1 MRKATLGGTMNT
13 KKLAALC
20 LTGALAISA
29 MTGCGINKN
38 ATAASF
44 SDGTTVTMEV
54 TNFVIRYQQVIAD
67 SFYRQIFGDEVW
79 TKDVSG
85 NGSTMADT
93 VKSSVMD
100 SLHEMY
106 TLKNHMADYNVS
118 LTDEE
123 NTAIADAADAF
134 LAGNDADTLDE
145 IGATRDA
152 VIEFL
157 TLQTI
162 KDKMTS
168 AIYATA
174 DTNVS
179 DEEANMRA
187 YTMLTFSTA
196 GSYDEDNNLVELTGE
211 EKAAIETEAAD
222 VYAEITEPADLET
235 VAEAHDVNPTT
246 GTYAA
251 DNTSL
256 NEDVKT
262 ALDALH
268 EGEMSELIK
277 TDSAL
282 YIVRLDKETDED
294 ATESNR
300 ESIIED
306 RQTSLYDEVLA
317 GWQEDDG
324 WKVSDKQ
331 IAKIQLKN
339 TFSQPSTEDT
349 ESTETTEDTAAEE
362 TETTEDTAAE
372 ETETTEGTEAAQE

>member
-222 VYAEITEPADLET
+222 VYAEITDPADLET
-235 VAEAHDVNPTT
+235 VAEAHDLTPTT

-251 DNTSL
+251 DDTSL
-256 NEDVKT
+256 DEDVKT
-262 ALDALH
+262 ALDALA
-268 EGEMSELIK
+268 EGELSQLIT
-277 TDSAL
+277 TDSAI

-300 ESIIED
+300 ESIIEE
-306 RQTSLYDEVLA
+306 RQTSLYDETLE

-339 TFSQPSTEDT
+339 TFSEPSTEDT
-349 ESTETTEDTAAEE
+349 ESTESAASED
-362 TETTEDTAAE
+362 TETTEDSAE
-372 ETETTEGTEAAQE
+372 EGTEAAEE

>member
-1 MRKATLGGTMNT
+1 MNT

-20 LTGALAISA
+20 LTGALTVSA
-29 MTGCGINKN
+29 LTGCGINKN

-85 NGSTMADT
+85 NGSTMEDT

-106 TLKNHMADYNVS
+106 TLKNHMADYDVS

-134 LAGNDADTLDE
+134 LAENDSDALDE

-162 KDKMTS
+162 KNKMTS

-174 DTNVS
+174 DTDVS

-187 YTMLTFSTA
+187 YTMLKFSTE
-196 GSYDEDNNLVELTGE
+196 GTYDDDNNLVELTGE
-211 EKAAIETEAAD
+211 EKAAIETEASD
-222 VYAEITEPADLET
+222 VYAEITDPADLET
-235 VAEAHDVNPTT
+235 VAEAHDLTPTT

-251 DNTSL
+251 DDTSL
-256 NEDVKT
+256 DEDVKT
-262 ALDALH
+262 ALDALA
-268 EGEMSELIK
+268 EGELSQLIT
-277 TDSAL
+277 TDSAI

-300 ESIIED
+300 ESIIEE
-306 RQTSLYDEVLA
+306 RQTSLYDETLE
-317 GWQEDDG
+317 GWQENDG

-339 TFSQPSTEDT
+339 TFSEPSTEDT
-349 ESTETTEDTAAEE
+349 ESTEAAASED
-362 TETTEDTAAE
+362 TETTEDS
-372 ETETTEGTEAAQE
+372 TEEGTEAAEE

>member
-1 MRKATLGGTMNT
+1 MNT

-67 SFYRQIFGDEVW
+67 SFYRQVFGDEVW

-93 VKSSVMD
+93 VKNSVMD

-123 NTAIADAADAF
+123 NTAIAAAADAF

-174 DTNVS
+174 DTDVS

-196 GSYDEDNNLVELTGE
+196 GTYDEDNNLVELTGE

-222 VYAEITEPADLET
+222 VYAEITDPAELET
-235 VAEAHDVNPTT
+235 VAEAHDVKPET

-262 ALDALH
+262 ALDALN

-277 TDSAL
+277 TDSAI

-300 ESIIED
+300 KSIIED
-306 RQTSLYDEVLA
+306 RQTSLYDEILA
-317 GWQEDDG
+317 GWQENDG

-331 IAKIQLKN
+331 LAKIRLKN

-362 TETTEDTAAE
+362 TETTE
-372 ETETTEGTEAAQE
+372 GTEAAQE

>member
-1 MRKATLGGTMNT
+1 MNT

-211 EKAAIETEAAD
+211 EKVAIETEAAD

>member
-1 MRKATLGGTMNT
+1 MNT

-222 VYAEITEPADLET
+222 VYAEITDPADLET

-349 ESTETTEDTAAEE
+349 ESTETTEETAAEE

>member
-1 MRKATLGGTMNT
+1 MNT

-211 EKAAIETEAAD
+211 EKVAIETEAAD
-222 VYAEITEPADLET
+222 VYAEITDPADLET

-349 ESTETTEDTAAEE
+349 ESTETTEETAAEE

>member
-1 MRKATLGGTMNT
+1 MNT

-222 VYAEITEPADLET
+222 VYAEITDPADLET